1 MNNMHIAIEKKIVSS
16 LRLELSH
23 DLEERYGSVREGF
36 LAVDKNREGYI
47 GLEEFIKLFDLCNFK
62 PKMYVERVFKKCDIN
77 NNGKYPT
84 LSLLRLFEQII
95 PRVKK
100 VQ

>member
-1 MNNMHIAIEKKIVSS
+1 MASLTAAELKTAG

-47 GLEEFIKLFDLCNFK
+47 GLNEFVKLFQ
-62 PKMYVERVFKKCDIN
+62 YVRRQIWFHCANLAKIISILTN
-77 NNGKYPT
+77 
-84 LSLLRLFEQII
+84 SLTIYMI
-95 PRVKK
+95 KIK
-100 VQ
+100 

>member
-1 MNNMHIAIEKKIVSS
+1 MASLTAAEMKTAG

-47 GLEEFIKLFDLCNFK
+47 GLNEFVKLFDLCNLDQN
-62 PKMYVERVFKKCDIN
+62 YVERVFQECDVN
-77 NNGKYPT
+77 NNGT
-84 LSLLRLFEQII
+84 
-95 PRVKK
+95 
-100 VQ
+100 